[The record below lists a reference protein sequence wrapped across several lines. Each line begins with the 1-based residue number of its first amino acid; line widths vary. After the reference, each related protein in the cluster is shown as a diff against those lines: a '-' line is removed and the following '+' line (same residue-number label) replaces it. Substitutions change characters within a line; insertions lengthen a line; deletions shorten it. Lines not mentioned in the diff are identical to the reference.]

1 MTGPWEEKIMMTQM
15 TMVQGINEVVHGLL
29 FALVCG
35 CRQTGA
41 HAGDPPSRHSGG
53 TCSASRIEEGVV
65 GERNITLSSGQM
77 LLPGIA
83 EPYRW
88 EFGGKRQDAS
98 VRRNG

>member
-1 MTGPWEEKIMMTQM
+1 MMTQM
-15 TMVQGINEVVHGLL
+15 TIVQGMNDVVHGLL

-41 HAGDPPSRHSGG
+41 HAGDPPSWRSGES
-53 TCSASRIEEGVV
+53 CSDSHIEEGAV
-65 GERNITLSSGQM
+65 GKRYSTLSCGQM

-88 EFGGKRQDAS
+88 EFSGKR
-98 VRRNG
+98 